1 MGLIIGFVSGPPGS
15 GMADI
20 ANNGLASRVNVHMLN
35 SHGLT
40 AAPSQL
46 SESLCMLP
54 ADPEELQSHVAI
66 ALQHR
71 DVLRASDTGQKRH
84 GKMMGGSDLY
94 RQHSFNFILRS
105 HT

>member
-1 MGLIIGFVSGPPGS
+1 MGLIIGFVSSPPGS
-15 GMADI
+15 GVSDI
-20 ANNGLASRVNVHMLN
+20 ADDGLASGMDMHMLN
-35 SHGLT
+35 SHSLT
-40 AAPSQL
+40 AATSQL

-71 DVLRASDTGQKRH
+71 DVLRPSDTGQKRH

-94 RQHSFNFILRS
+94 SQQSLHFILRS